1 MTLAGFVAKNALRN
15 KRRALPTILSVG
27 FSILLLTIMMSLWR
41 SFYIDQLSSSST
53 IRLFTRSPHVFFTY
67 AMPTD
72 YRQKIKAIP
81 GVLAIAPLNLF
92 NGVYKDNKAE
102 NAFPQG
108 GTDPNEFLK
117 VYRDYEIPADQAIAW
132 QKDRAGAIVEKA
144 LAKQH
149 GWKPGDRILI
159 QGKFFPVNLELT
171 IRGIYTPSVPARGI
185 WFNWKY
191 VEEVVP
197 YARDD
202 MYILLADSPRDV
214 THIESAVDDMFR
226 NSPSPTRTETE
237 KQLEL
242 DFIAMLGNV
251 KAFILSICM
260 AVVFAILLVSANTMA
275 MTIRERTREL
285 ALLKT
290 LGFTRR
296 TVLMLMVAES
306 VMLSVAGGLLGLLA
320 AYELF
325 YRLVHS
331 TRGGSFA
338 FAFKITPGTF
348 LMVLAVATMVGFLS
362 SVISAYRASGL
373 NIVEGL
379 RHIG

>member
-15 KRRALPTILSVG
+15 KRRALPAILSVG

-117 VYRDYEIPADQAIAW
+117 VYRDYEIPADQAMAW

-171 IRGIYTPSVPARGI
+171 IRGIYP
-185 WFNWKY
+185 
-191 VEEVVP
+191 
-197 YARDD
+197 
-202 MYILLADSPRDV
+202 
-214 THIESAVDDMFR
+214 FR
-226 NSPSPTRTETE
+226 PGAWN
-237 KQLEL
+237 
-242 DFIAMLGNV
+242 
-251 KAFILSICM
+251 
-260 AVVFAILLVSANTMA
+260 LV
-275 MTIRERTREL
+275 
-285 ALLKT
+285 
-290 LGFTRR
+290 
-296 TVLMLMVAES
+296 
-306 VMLSVAGGLLGLLA
+306 
-320 AYELF
+320 
-325 YRLVHS
+325 
-331 TRGGSFA
+331 
-338 FAFKITPGTF
+338 
-348 LMVLAVATMVGFLS
+348 
-362 SVISAYRASGL
+362 
-373 NIVEGL
+373 
-379 RHIG
+379 

>member
-41 SFYIDQLSSSST
+41 SFYFDQLSSSST
-53 IRLFTRSPHVFFTY
+53 IRLFIRSPHVFFTY

-132 QKDRAGAIVEKA
+132 QKDRAGAIVENA

-197 YARDD
+197 YAKDD

-214 THIESAVDDMFR
+214 PHIESAVDDMFR

-275 MTIRERTREL
+275 MTIRERTREV

-290 LGFTRR
+290 LGFTPR
-296 TVLMLMVAES
+296 TVLMLLVAES
-306 VMLSVAGGLLGLLA
+306 VTLSVAGGLLGLLA
-320 AYELF
+320 AYGLF

-362 SVISAYRASGL
+362 SVISAYRASSL

>member
-1 MTLAGFVAKNALRN
+1 MTLVGLVARNALRN
-15 KRRALPTILSVG
+15 KRRAVPTILSIG
-27 FSILLLTIMMSLWR
+27 FSILLLTIMMALWR
-41 SFYIDQLSSSST
+41 TFYIDQLSPAST

-72 YRQKIKAIP
+72 YRQKIKSIP
-81 GVLAIAPLNLF
+81 GVLAVAPLNLF

-117 VYRDYEIPADQAIAW
+117 VYRDYEIPPEQAIAW
-132 QKDRAGAIVEKA
+132 QKDRAGAIVENA

-171 IRGIYTPSVPARGI
+171 IRGIYKPSVPVRGI

-191 VEEVVP
+191 VEEAVP
-197 YARDD
+197 YAKDD
-202 MYILLADSPRDV
+202 MYILLADFPQDV

-251 KAFILSICM
+251 KAFILSICW
-260 AVVFAILLVSANTMA
+260 LWYSPSCWC
-275 MTIRERTREL
+275 RPTRW
-285 ALLKT
+285 
-290 LGFTRR
+290 
-296 TVLMLMVAES
+296 
-306 VMLSVAGGLLGLLA
+306 
-320 AYELF
+320 
-325 YRLVHS
+325 
-331 TRGGSFA
+331 
-338 FAFKITPGTF
+338 P
-348 LMVLAVATMVGFLS
+348 
-362 SVISAYRASGL
+362 
-373 NIVEGL
+373 
-379 RHIG
+379 

>member
-1 MTLAGFVAKNALRN
+1 MTLAGLVAKNALRD
-15 KRRALPTILSVG
+15 KRRAVPTILSIG

-41 SFYIDQLSSSST
+41 SFYLDQLSSAST

-67 AMPTD
+67 ALPTH

-81 GVLAIAPLNLF
+81 GVLAVAPLNLF

-132 QKDRAGAIVEKA
+132 QKDRAGTIVENA

-171 IRGIYTPSVPARGI
+171 IRGIYTPPVPARGI

-191 VEEVVP
+191 VEETVP
-197 YARDD
+197 FAKDD
-202 MYILLADSPRDV
+202 MYILLADSPRNV

-226 NSPSPTRTETE
+226 DSPSPTRTET
-237 KQLEL
+237 
-242 DFIAMLGNV
+242 
-251 KAFILSICM
+251 
-260 AVVFAILLVSANTMA
+260 
-275 MTIRERTREL
+275 
-285 ALLKT
+285 
-290 LGFTRR
+290 
-296 TVLMLMVAES
+296 
-306 VMLSVAGGLLGLLA
+306 
-320 AYELF
+320 
-325 YRLVHS
+325 
-331 TRGGSFA
+331 
-338 FAFKITPGTF
+338 
-348 LMVLAVATMVGFLS
+348 
-362 SVISAYRASGL
+362 
-373 NIVEGL
+373 
-379 RHIG
+379 